1 MSEAETPPSPPTARL
16 EEVLGI
22 SDRIEELSD
31 SEDEY
36 EDLGTVTEQEQAHMA
51 YVKSVSV
58 PIRDALAT
66 DTSRVQD
73 RTLEVVLPYLE
84 GNPNGFELNIFGL
97 PKLQRE
103 KHVGFLEDALGDY
116 PGHFAMMD
124 ASRPW
129 LLYWSLQGLTALG
142 VDISEYQER

>member
-1 MSEAETPPSPPTARL
+1 MSEAENSPSPPSARL
-16 EEVLGI
+16 EEILGI

-31 SEDEY
+31 SENEY

-51 YVKSVSV
+51 YVKSVTV

-66 DTSRVQD
+66 ETSKVQD
-73 RTLEVVLPYLE
+73 QTLEIVLPYLE

-103 KHVGFLEDALGDY
+103 KHVRF
-116 PGHFAMMD
+116 
-124 ASRPW
+124 
-129 LLYWSLQGLTALG
+129 
-142 VDISEYQER
+142 